1 MNKSML
7 TIGLGLLI
15 VLLVA
20 SVTVLDTKVYE
31 KKSMRADE
39 RKVEKIE
46 SDQGVAQLES
56 FHEKPESVSFDGGD
70 FLEII
75 GEHEKYGYGT
85 YRVDLKAL
93 TVEQI
98 LAQEVKDPSKY
109 KSLFRNEYGII
120 LISKDKSPG
129 LYHQTNEGTLNKISG
144 NFVPATQADVQVSQ
158 SGDKLIYMVK
168 ESQQMATYSLESY
181 RKKVIPGDLP
191 ASVFENFH
199 ESIRLSPDGGY
210 FTVISADGSYPDHSI
225 NVFGA
230 DSGRK
235 YAEEIKG
242 TAPVWSPDGKRL
254 AFVYTGQLESPTQ
267 ISNTRIGYIKF
278 PEREIVYFDKLPK
291 GQTLD
296 ENFYWSADGSR
307 LSYIE
312 RSGEGKLELRT
323 YNVDNGGLYSFDLD
337 IETQAF
343 PSNVYVND
351 KAFVLYWNEEK
362 VLKLYDD
369 NGVALSDRE
378 RIDTIESFDGFDSP
392 FVVSGQSVLYY
403 KDNQLFIQDGVD
415 RKVLEIQGLEHVD
428 GNENLTYLVTGIVNE
443 SDYKLAIISNN

>member
-120 LISKDKSPG
+120 LVSKDKSPG

-168 ESQQMATYSLESY
+168 ESQQMATYSLE
-181 RKKVIPGDLP
+181 
-191 ASVFENFH
+191 
-199 ESIRLSPDGGY
+199 
-210 FTVISADGSYPDHSI
+210 
-225 NVFGA
+225 
-230 DSGRK
+230 
-235 YAEEIKG
+235 
-242 TAPVWSPDGKRL
+242 
-254 AFVYTGQLESPTQ
+254 
-267 ISNTRIGYIKF
+267 
-278 PEREIVYFDKLPK
+278 KLPK
-291 GQTLD
+291 KSHTWRFASLC
-296 ENFYWSADGSR
+296 F
-307 LSYIE
+307 
-312 RSGEGKLELRT
+312 
-323 YNVDNGGLYSFDLD
+323 
-337 IETQAF
+337 
-343 PSNVYVND
+343 
-351 KAFVLYWNEEK
+351 
-362 VLKLYDD
+362 
-369 NGVALSDRE
+369 
-378 RIDTIESFDGFDSP
+378 
-392 FVVSGQSVLYY
+392 
-403 KDNQLFIQDGVD
+403 
-415 RKVLEIQGLEHVD
+415 
-428 GNENLTYLVTGIVNE
+428 
-443 SDYKLAIISNN
+443 

>member
-1 MNKSML
+1 MK
-7 TIGLGLLI
+7 
-15 VLLVA
+15 
-20 SVTVLDTKVYE
+20 
-31 KKSMRADE
+31 
-39 RKVEKIE
+39 KIE

-120 LISKDKSPG
+120 LVSKDKSPG

-235 YAEEIKG
+235 YAEEIKRNS
-242 TAPVWSPDGKRL
+242 TCM
-254 AFVYTGQLESPTQ
+254 
-267 ISNTRIGYIKF
+267 
-278 PEREIVYFDKLPK
+278 
-291 GQTLD
+291 
-296 ENFYWSADGSR
+296 
-307 LSYIE
+307 
-312 RSGEGKLELRT
+312 
-323 YNVDNGGLYSFDLD
+323 
-337 IETQAF
+337 
-343 PSNVYVND
+343 
-351 KAFVLYWNEEK
+351 
-362 VLKLYDD
+362 
-369 NGVALSDRE
+369 
-378 RIDTIESFDGFDSP
+378 
-392 FVVSGQSVLYY
+392 
-403 KDNQLFIQDGVD
+403 
-415 RKVLEIQGLEHVD
+415 
-428 GNENLTYLVTGIVNE
+428 VT
-443 SDYKLAIISNN
+443 